1 MTYDTYRYI
10 FIGAAIAAVFFL
22 FITIILLFVL
32 KIPKVIG
39 ELSGAAERR
48 AVDEIRRQN
57 ENSGT
62 RSLKKSTPLLTR
74 EGIDETAILPVNS
87 AEETT
92 VLAADIAG
100 AAIGAETSR
109 LDFFVIEK
117 DITFIHTNEV
127 LAV

>member
-62 RSLKKSTPLLTR
+62 RSFKKSTPLLTR
-74 EGIDETAILPVNS
+74 EGLDETAILPVNS
-87 AEETT
+87 GNETT
-92 VLAADIAG
+92 VLAADMTG
-100 AAIGAETSR
+100 TAIGAETSR